1 LIFGPFKLILRIISM
16 IVSAIFLYFI
26 FTFFQIW
33 MTGHHH
39 TTSNAQAI
47 VVFGTTENNGTPSPE
62 LEARL
67 TQALVLWNEQRAPWV
82 VVTEIPAMVDFFF
95 HDQPV
100 MDDAAFTK
108 AIKNDVVAQEMIKA
122 AIARFAD
129 VTWEAAT
136 LHEEVAALGEGL
148 GLVLRKAQAP
158 IRCAVTGSL
167 VGPPLFESLEL
178 LGRENTIARLRRA
191 LELVS

>member
-1 LIFGPFKLILRIISM
+1 
-16 IVSAIFLYFI
+16 
-26 FTFFQIW
+26 
-33 MTGHHH
+33 
-39 TTSNAQAI
+39 
-47 VVFGTTENNGTPSPE
+47 
-62 LEARL
+62 
-67 TQALVLWNEQRAPWV
+67 
-82 VVTEIPAMVDFFF
+82 
-95 HDQPV
+95 

-178 LGRENTIARLRRA
+178 IGRENTIARLSRA
-191 LELVS
+191 LELAS